1 MRRVV
6 AVHPALARL
15 RALTGRLVVNLRE
28 FGAVQA
34 ELHERRMLAEQ
45 PWREELLHWCH
56 DGRQWRLHGDRI
68 PVTAVRSSSR
78 SGWCPVRHRA
88 G

>member
-1 MRRVV
+1 M
-6 AVHPALARL
+6 ARL
-15 RALTGRLVVNLRE
+15 RLLARRLVVNLRE

-34 ELHERRMLAEQ
+34 ELHERRVLVEQ
-45 PWREELLHWCH
+45 PWREELLHWCY

-68 PVTAVRSSSR
+68 PATAVRCSSR
-78 SGWCPVRHRA
+78 GGWCPARHQA